1 MNGSASKKKKYYYFN
16 YIIIYLWNEKG
27 LFKNLFKYKIK
38 HFEMLSN
45 ISLPIIP
52 CMIVYVTNNKE
63 PWTIYSKKIKH
74 YNHAHFIFTWK
85 QNIIIHIFYYSMH

>member
-38 HFEMLSN
+38 HLLQEN
-45 ISLPIIP
+45 
-52 CMIVYVTNNKE
+52 
-63 PWTIYSKKIKH
+63 
-74 YNHAHFIFTWK
+74 
-85 QNIIIHIFYYSMH
+85 